1 MSRFRLTPA
10 LWDKIYHY
18 SSFPPTGVSLQQ
30 MVLFGSH
37 PNPGTLLKASQF
49 LAEELPIRL
58 SHRVKDLDE
67 LPDGLS
73 EMEGVKR
80 VKEWYAESFDELVS
94 FPPPVL
100 PPDIRDALMGPS
112 ASSAAGAGPSSTHF
126 PSATD
131 NPSLHFQMREGR
143 QERDYEPIDEG
154 AHSEAASGSGSRGG
168 GLAGGKY
175 DYGNG
180 NGGNGTGSGAGATG
194 SLAAAATRMRIP
206 IERRWVPPVFLLV
219 GMSCPS
225 LAIAMEKRGQLG
237 RRGCTG
243 ATRAAWQ
250 VIFDSRSDQLHSQGT
265 HPGGP
270 ACAGVRDRVLR
281 TWT

>member
-1 MSRFRLTPA
+1 
-10 LWDKIYHY
+10 
-18 SSFPPTGVSLQQ
+18 

-100 PPDIRDALMGPS
+100 PPDIREALMGPS
-112 ASSAAGAGPSSTHF
+112 SSNGGGGGPSSSSSSQQAAAHF

-131 NPSLHFQMREGR
+131 NPSLHFQMREGS
-143 QERDYEPIDEG
+143 QERDYDPQDT
-154 AHSEAASGSGSRGG
+154 SEASGSGGAR
-168 GLAGGKY
+168 GLASGKY

-180 NGGNGTGSGAGATG
+180 NGSGNGTNGNGGGGGGGAA
-194 SLAAAATRMRIP
+194 LAAAATRMRIP
-206 IERRWVPPVFLLV
+206 IERR
-219 GMSCPS
+219 
-225 LAIAMEKRGQLG
+225 
-237 RRGCTG
+237 
-243 ATRAAWQ
+243 
-250 VIFDSRSDQLHSQGT
+250 
-265 HPGGP
+265 
-270 ACAGVRDRVLR
+270 
-281 TWT
+281 